1 MAYSNGDRYVGN
13 WLNDQMCDSK
23 GQYFFAN
30 GDKYYGAFELCPS
43 DSNSSQ
49 KFGMIHGKG
58 TFFFLNVG
66 FFKGNF
72 NLGLVS
78 GEGVFHFIENLEP
91 INQFWEKV
99 KIS

>member
-1 MAYSNGDRYVGN
+1 
-13 WLNDQMCDSK
+13 
-23 GQYFFAN
+23 
-30 GDKYYGAFELCPS
+30 
-43 DSNSSQ
+43 
-49 KFGMIHGKG
+49 MIHGKG

-91 INQFWEKV
+91 INQFWENV